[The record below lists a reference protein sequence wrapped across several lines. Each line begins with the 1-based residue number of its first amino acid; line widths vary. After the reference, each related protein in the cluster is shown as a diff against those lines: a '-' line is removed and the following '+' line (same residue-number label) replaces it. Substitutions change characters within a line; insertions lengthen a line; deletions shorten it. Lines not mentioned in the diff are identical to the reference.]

1 MKKFVKE
8 TSKKLATGAL
18 AILATIGSASLGVS
32 ADPVTITP
40 TNGEDFTINA
50 ESEATIDVLGF
61 STQKVYTYDL
71 NMSWGDMKFVF
82 DRGVYDPDTNKITKK
97 HINNEWAYCEI
108 AAGLNGAAATAATSS
123 ASGTGVGYWCGFDGA
138 KNHVE
143 ITNKG
148 NGNVGLTV
156 TGNDQVSAED
166 TSAPAATP
174 GTMDIQLAV
183 KNSDITADRWEVTP
197 STGSLTTATMKTG
210 GYSALGTAEMK
221 VASVA
226 NGIATTVIQ
235 KQFDLDGTPVSSQDD
250 ANSVEF
256 WINVHNT
263 PEDGGGGAAVDNYDV
278 SNPYD
283 IDTDSDDNTFWATIG
298 SFTLNFNP
306 LTD

>member
-8 TSKKLATGAL
+8 TSKKFATGAL
-18 AILATIGSASLGVS
+18 AVLATIGSASLGVS
-32 ADPVTITP
+32 ADPTPITP
-40 TNGEDFTINA
+40 TNGQDFTITE

-61 STQKVYTYDL
+61 STEKVYNYEL

-82 DRGVYDPDTNKITKK
+82 DRGVYDPATDKITKK

-108 AAGLNGAAATAATSS
+108 AAGLNGAAATAATQS
-123 ASGTGVGYWCGFDGA
+123 AAGTGVGYWCGFDGS

-148 NGNVGLTV
+148 NGNVELTV
-156 TGNDQVSAED
+156 TGNDEVSAED
-166 TSAPAATP
+166 GEASAADP

-183 KNSDITADRWEVTP
+183 KSSDITADGWSVTP
-197 STGSLTTATMKTG
+197 TTGSLTTATMKTG

-226 NGIATTVIQ
+226 DGIATTVIQ
-235 KQFDLDGTPVSSQDD
+235 KQFNLDGSPASQDS

-263 PEDGGGGAAVDNYDV
+263 PDDFAPGGSVPKYDV
-278 SNPYD
+278 SDPYA
-283 IDTDSDDNTFWATIG
+283 IESDGDDETNWVSIG

-306 LTD
+306 IED